1 MRIRILLLVLL
12 CSCSSGESRIAESS
26 TDISSLAH
34 SSRARFEIIYKEAG
48 KPDADTQV
56 IQSESLGGID
66 EQGKI
71 LEAINAV
78 IRALPDVQ
86 NVESKWLSTL
96 AYLIGLL
103 FAVAII
109 VLLFQS
115 GLGAWIKSLFAA
127 FTRKRNDA

>member
-1 MRIRILLLVLL
+1 MQLKILLLVLL
-12 CSCSSGESRIAESS
+12 CSCTSGESRIAESS

-56 IQSESLGGID
+56 IKSESLGGID

>member
-1 MRIRILLLVLL
+1 MRYLLIFIL
-12 CSCSSGESRIAESS
+12 CFSCSGGESKIAESS

-48 KPDADTQV
+48 KPQANTKV
-56 IQSESLGGID
+56 IQSESLGGIG
-66 EQGKI
+66 EQSKI

-86 NVESKWLSTL
+86 NIESKWLSTL
-96 AYLIGLL
+96 AYLIGFL

-115 GLGAWIKSLFAA
+115 GVGAWVKSLFGLV
-127 FTRKRNDA
+127 TKK

>member
-1 MRIRILLLVLL
+1 MQLRILLLVLL
-12 CSCSSGESRIAESS
+12 CSCSSGENKIAESS

-48 KPDADTQV
+48 KPDADTKV
-56 IQSESLGGID
+56 IQSESLGGIG
-66 EQGKI
+66 EQSKI

-96 AYLIGLL
+96 SYLIGFL
-103 FAVAII
+103 FILAII
-109 VLLFQS
+109 VLMFHS
-115 GLGAWIKSLFAA
+115 GLVQWVKSIFSI
-127 FTRKRNDA
+127 FTRKPRA

>member
-1 MRIRILLLVLL
+1 MRVVILLLVLL
-12 CSCSSGESRIAESS
+12 CSCSSGENKIAESS

-48 KPDADTQV
+48 KPDADTKV

-86 NVESKWLSTL
+86 NVKSEWLSTL
-96 AYLIGLL
+96 TYFIALL
-103 FAVAII
+103 VVSAFI

-115 GLGAWIKSLFAA
+115 GVGAWIKGIFSI
-127 FTRKRNDA
+127 FTRKPRA

>member
-1 MRIRILLLVLL
+1 MKYLLIFIL
-12 CSCSSGESRIAESS
+12 CFSCSSGESKIAESS

-48 KPDADTQV
+48 KPTADTKV

-78 IRALPDVQ
+78 IRALPEVQ

-96 AYLIGLL
+96 AYLIGFL

-115 GLGAWIKSLFAA
+115 GIGAWVKSLFGLV
-127 FTRKRNDA
+127 TKK

>member
-1 MRIRILLLVLL
+1 MKYLLIFIL
-12 CSCSSGESRIAESS
+12 CFSCSSGESKIAESS

-66 EQGKI
+66 EQSKI

-96 AYLIGLL
+96 AYLVGFL

-115 GLGAWIKSLFAA
+115 GVGAWVKSLFGMV
-127 FTRKRNDA
+127 TKK

>member
-1 MRIRILLLVLL
+1 MRLSLLLLILL
-12 CSCSSGESRIAESS
+12 CSCSSGESKIAESS

-48 KPDADTQV
+48 KPDADTKV

-86 NVESKWLSTL
+86 NVESKWLTTL

-103 FAVAII
+103 FTIAFI
-109 VLLFQS
+109 VLMFQS
-115 GLGAWIKSLFAA
+115 GVGAWIKSVFAT

>member
-1 MRIRILLLVLL
+1 VRIRILFLILL

-48 KPDADTQV
+48 KPDADTKV
-56 IQSESLGGID
+56 IQSESLVGIS
-66 EQGKI
+66 EQSKI

-78 IRALPDVQ
+78 IRALPEVQ

-115 GLGAWIKSLFAA
+115 GLGAWIKSLLSI

>member
-1 MRIRILLLVLL
+1 M
-12 CSCSSGESRIAESS
+12 
-26 TDISSLAH
+26 
-34 SSRARFEIIYKEAG
+34 
-48 KPDADTQV
+48 

-86 NVESKWLSTL
+86 NVESKWLTTL

-103 FAVAII
+103 FTIAFI
-109 VLLFQS
+109 VLMFQS
-115 GLGAWIKSLFAA
+115 GIGAWIKSVFAI

>member
-1 MRIRILLLVLL
+1 MPLRILLLILL
-12 CSCSSGESRIAESS
+12 CSCTSGESRIAESS

-115 GLGAWIKSLFAA
+115 GLGAWVKSLFQM
-127 FTRKRNDA
+127 FTKKR

>member
-1 MRIRILLLVLL
+1 MRVIILLLVLL
-12 CSCSSGESRIAESS
+12 CSCSSGENKIAESS

-48 KPDADTQV
+48 KPQADTKV
-56 IQSESLGGID
+56 IQSESLGGIG
-66 EQGKI
+66 EQNKI

-86 NVESKWLSTL
+86 NVKSEWLSTL
-96 AYLIGLL
+96 TYFIALL
-103 FAVAII
+103 VVSAFI

-115 GLGAWIKSLFAA
+115 GVGAWIKSIFSI
-127 FTRKRNDA
+127 FTKKRNA

>member
-48 KPDADTQV
+48 KADADTQV

-103 FAVAII
+103 FTVAFI
-109 VLLFQS
+109 VLMFQS
-115 GLGAWIKSLFAA
+115 GLGAWIKSVLSI

>member
-1 MRIRILLLVLL
+1 MSMKYLLIFIL
-12 CSCSSGESRIAESS
+12 CFSCSSGESKIADSS

-48 KPDADTQV
+48 KPQADTKV
-56 IQSESLGGID
+56 IQSESLGGIG
-66 EQGKI
+66 EQSKI

-86 NVESKWLSTL
+86 NVKSEWLSTL

-103 FAVAII
+103 FAVAFI
-109 VLLFQS
+109 VLMFQS
-115 GLGAWIKSLFAA
+115 GVGAWIKSLFGMV
-127 FTRKRNDA
+127 TKK

>member
-1 MRIRILLLVLL
+1 M
-12 CSCSSGESRIAESS
+12 
-26 TDISSLAH
+26 
-34 SSRARFEIIYKEAG
+34 
-48 KPDADTQV
+48 
-56 IQSESLGGID
+56 IQSESLAGVG
-66 EQGKI
+66 EQSAI

-115 GLGAWIKSLFAA
+115 GAGAWIKSIITI
-127 FTRKRNDA
+127 FTRKRDA

>member
-1 MRIRILLLVLL
+1 MPLRILLLILL
-12 CSCSSGESRIAESS
+12 CSCTSGENRIAESS

-56 IQSESLGGID
+56 IQSESLSGID

-115 GLGAWIKSLFAA
+115 GLGAWVKSLFQM
-127 FTRKRNDA
+127 FTRKR

>member
-1 MRIRILLLVLL
+1 VRLIILLLVLV
-12 CSCSSGESRIAESS
+12 CSCSSGENKIAESS

-48 KPDADTQV
+48 KPQADTKV
-56 IQSESLGGID
+56 IQSESLAGVG

-86 NVESKWLSTL
+86 NVKSEWLSTL
-96 AYLIGLL
+96 TYFIVLL
-103 FAVAII
+103 VVSAFI

-115 GLGAWIKSLFAA
+115 GVGAWIKSIFQM
-127 FTRKRNDA
+127 FTRKPRA

>member
-1 MRIRILLLVLL
+1 MRLRIIFLILL
-12 CSCSSGESRIAESS
+12 CSCTSGESRIAESS

-56 IQSESLGGID
+56 IKSESLGGID

>member
-1 MRIRILLLVLL
+1 MRLRILLLVLL
-12 CSCSSGESRIAESS
+12 CSCSSGETKIAESS

-34 SSRARFEIIYKEAG
+34 SSRARFEIIYNEAG
-48 KPDADTQV
+48 KPQADTKV
-56 IQSESLGGID
+56 IQSESLAGVG
-66 EQGKI
+66 EQNKI

-115 GLGAWIKSLFAA
+115 GVGAWIKSIFSI
-127 FTRKRNDA
+127 FTKKHNA

>member
-1 MRIRILLLVLL
+1 MRLKILLLVLL
-12 CSCSSGESRIAESS
+12 CSCTGGESKIAESS

-48 KPDADTQV
+48 KPDADTKV
-56 IQSESLGGID
+56 IQSESLGGIS
-66 EQGKI
+66 EQSKI

-86 NVESKWLSTL
+86 DVESKWLSML

-103 FAVAII
+103 FTVAFI

-115 GLGAWIKSLFAA
+115 GVGAWIKSLLSI

>member
-1 MRIRILLLVLL
+1 MKYLLIFIL
-12 CSCSSGESRIAESS
+12 CFSCSSGESKIADSS

-48 KPDADTQV
+48 KPQADAKV
-56 IQSESLGGID
+56 IQSESLGGIG
-66 EQGKI
+66 EQSKI

-86 NVESKWLSTL
+86 NVKSEWLSTL

-103 FAVAII
+103 FAVAFI
-109 VLLFQS
+109 VLMFQS
-115 GLGAWIKSLFAA
+115 GVGAWIKSLFGMV
-127 FTRKRNDA
+127 TKK

>member
-1 MRIRILLLVLL
+1 MPLRILLLILL
-12 CSCSSGESRIAESS
+12 CSCTSGENRIAESS

-48 KPDADTQV
+48 KPYADTQV
-56 IQSESLGGID
+56 IQSESLGGIE

-115 GLGAWIKSLFAA
+115 GLGAWVKSLFQM
-127 FTRKRNDA
+127 FTRKR

>member
-1 MRIRILLLVLL
+1 MPLRILLLILL
-12 CSCSSGESRIAESS
+12 CSCTSGESRIAESS

-86 NVESKWLSTL
+86 NVENKWLSTL

-115 GLGAWIKSLFAA
+115 GLGAWVKSLFQM
-127 FTRKRNDA
+127 FTKKR

>member
-1 MRIRILLLVLL
+1 MQLRILLLVLL
-12 CSCSSGESRIAESS
+12 CSCSSGENKIAESS

-48 KPDADTQV
+48 KPDADTKV
-56 IQSESLGGID
+56 IQSESLAGVG
-66 EQGKI
+66 EQSKI

-96 AYLIGLL
+96 SYLIGFL
-103 FAVAII
+103 FILAII
-109 VLLFQS
+109 VLMFHS
-115 GLGAWIKSLFAA
+115 GLVQWVRSIFSI
-127 FTRKRNDA
+127 FTRKPRA

>member
-1 MRIRILLLVLL
+1 MPLRILLLILL
-12 CSCSSGESRIAESS
+12 CSCTSGENRIAESS

-103 FAVAII
+103 FVFAFI
-109 VLLFQS
+109 VLMFQS
-115 GLGAWIKSLFAA
+115 GLGAWVKSLFQM
-127 FTRKRNDA
+127 FTRKR

>member
-1 MRIRILLLVLL
+1 MKYLLIFIL
-12 CSCSSGESRIAESS
+12 CFSCSSGESKIADSS

-48 KPDADTQV
+48 KPQADTKV
-56 IQSESLGGID
+56 IQSESLGGIG
-66 EQGKI
+66 EQSKI

-86 NVESKWLSTL
+86 NVKSEWLSTL

-103 FAVAII
+103 FAVAFI
-109 VLLFQS
+109 VLMFQS
-115 GLGAWIKSLFAA
+115 GVGAWIKSLFGMV
-127 FTRKRNDA
+127 TKK

>member
-1 MRIRILLLVLL
+1 MRYLFIFIL
-12 CSCSSGESRIAESS
+12 CFSCSSGESKIAESS

-48 KPDADTQV
+48 KPDADTKV
-56 IQSESLGGID
+56 IQSESLGGIG
-66 EQGKI
+66 EQSKI

-78 IRALPDVQ
+78 IRALPEVQ

-96 AYLIGLL
+96 AYLIGFL

-115 GLGAWIKSLFAA
+115 GVGAWVKSLFSM
-127 FTRKRNDA
+127 FTKK

>member
-1 MRIRILLLVLL
+1 MKYLFIFIL
-12 CSCSSGESRIAESS
+12 CFACSSGESKIAESS

-48 KPDADTQV
+48 KPATDTKV
-56 IQSESLGGID
+56 IQSESLSGID

-71 LEAINAV
+71 LEAINSV
-78 IRALPDVQ
+78 IRALPEVQ

-96 AYLIGLL
+96 AYLIGFL

-115 GLGAWIKSLFAA
+115 GVGAWVKSLLGLV
-127 FTRKRNDA
+127 TKK

>member
-1 MRIRILLLVLL
+1 MQLRILLLVFL
-12 CSCSSGESRIAESS
+12 CSCSSGENKIAESS

-48 KPDADTQV
+48 KPDADTKV
-56 IQSESLGGID
+56 IQSESLAGVG
-66 EQGKI
+66 EQSKI
-71 LEAINAV
+71 LEAINSV

-96 AYLIGLL
+96 SYFIGLL

-109 VLLFQS
+109 VLMFHS
-115 GLGAWIKSLFAA
+115 GLVQWVRSIFSI
-127 FTRKRNDA
+127 FTRKPRA

>member
-1 MRIRILLLVLL
+1 MQLRILFLVLL
-12 CSCSSGESRIAESS
+12 CSCTSGESRIAESS

-78 IRALPDVQ
+78 IRALPEVQ

>member
-1 MRIRILLLVLL
+1 M
-12 CSCSSGESRIAESS
+12 
-26 TDISSLAH
+26 
-34 SSRARFEIIYKEAG
+34 
-48 KPDADTQV
+48 
-56 IQSESLGGID
+56 IQSESLSGID

-115 GLGAWIKSLFAA
+115 GLGAWVKSLFQM
-127 FTRKRNDA
+127 FTRKR

>member
-1 MRIRILLLVLL
+1 MRYLVIFIL
-12 CSCSSGESRIAESS
+12 CFSCSSGESKIAESS

-48 KPDADTQV
+48 KPQADTKV
-56 IQSESLGGID
+56 IQSESLGGIG
-66 EQGKI
+66 EQSKI

-86 NVESKWLSTL
+86 NVESKWLSML
-96 AYLIGLL
+96 AYLIGFL

-115 GLGAWIKSLFAA
+115 GVGAWVKSLFGLV
-127 FTRKRNDA
+127 TKK

>member
-1 MRIRILLLVLL
+1 MQIRILLLVLL
-12 CSCSSGESRIAESS
+12 CSCSSGENKIAESS

-48 KPDADTQV
+48 KPDADTKV
-56 IQSESLGGID
+56 IQSESLGGIG
-66 EQGKI
+66 EQSKI

-96 AYLIGLL
+96 AYLIGFL

-115 GLGAWIKSLFAA
+115 GVGAWIKSIFSI
-127 FTRKRNDA
+127 FTKKRNDA

>member
-1 MRIRILLLVLL
+1 MRYLLIFIL
-12 CSCSSGESRIAESS
+12 CFSCSSGESKIAESS
-26 TDISSLAH
+26 TDISALAH

-48 KPDADTQV
+48 KPDADTKV
-56 IQSESLGGID
+56 IQSESLGGIG
-66 EQGKI
+66 EQSKI
-71 LEAINAV
+71 LEAIHAV

-96 AYLIGLL
+96 AYLVGFL

-115 GLGAWIKSLFAA
+115 GVGAWVKSLFGMV
-127 FTRKRNDA
+127 TKK

>member
-1 MRIRILLLVLL
+1 MQLRILLLVLL

-48 KPDADTQV
+48 KPDADTNV

-103 FAVAII
+103 FTIAFI
-109 VLLFQS
+109 VLMFQS
-115 GLGAWIKSLFAA
+115 GIGAWIKSLFAA